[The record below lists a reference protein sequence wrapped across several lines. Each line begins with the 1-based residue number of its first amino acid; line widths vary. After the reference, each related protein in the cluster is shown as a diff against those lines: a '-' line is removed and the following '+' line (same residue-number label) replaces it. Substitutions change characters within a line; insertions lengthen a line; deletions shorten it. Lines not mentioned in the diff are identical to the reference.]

1 MTTKIVYQYDVAG
14 MFTGETVADES
25 PLEPGVFL
33 IPARCTTVK
42 PPQYAGDKC
51 PRWNGAEWQLIAVTP
66 ANDNEKPDP
75 VEKLR
80 SFLNANPDVAA
91 LISATNEASNV

>member
-14 MFTGETVADES
+14 MFICQTEADES

-33 IPARCTTVK
+33 IPARCVEVA
-42 PPQYAGDKC
+42 PPESSGDQW
-51 PRWNGAEWQLIAVTP
+51 PRWNGAKWELITP
-66 ANDNEKPDP
+66 APSNDNQPVSP

-80 SFLNANPDVAA
+80 VFLDENPDVAA
-91 LISATNEASNV
+91 LIGN

>member
-1 MTTKIVYQYDVAG
+1 MTTKIVYQYDIAG
-14 MFTGETVADES
+14 MFTGETEADES

-33 IPARCTTVK
+33 IPARCVEVA
-42 PPQYAGDKC
+42 PPAYSGDQW
-51 PRWNGAEWQLIAVTP
+51 PRWNGASWQLVAVTA
-66 ANDNEKPDP
+66 ANDNEQPDP

-91 LISATNEASNV
+91 LISATNEATNV

>member
-14 MFTGETVADES
+14 MFNGETEADES

-33 IPARCTTVK
+33 IPARCVEVA
-42 PPQYAGDKC
+42 PPAFSGEQW
-51 PRWNGAEWQLIAVTP
+51 PRWNGAKWQLVTVSP
-66 ANDNEKPDP
+66 ANDNTEIDP

-80 SFLNANPDVAA
+80 SFLDANPDVAA
-91 LISATNEASNV
+91 LIGATNEASNV